1 MAVRK
6 VLLDTSAYV
15 ALLGGDEAVLEAIAE
30 ASEVFMSIF
39 VLGELWAGFLGG
51 RKERENRERLEAF
64 LGKPSVIVIDATR
77 DTAEIF
83 GRIKDRLRRAGT
95 PIPINDVWIAAH
107 AIEHGAETITYDRHF
122 TFIPGLLLW
131 AGVSDDHGKV

>member
-1 MAVRK
+1 MRK
-6 VLLDTSAYV
+6 VLLDTSAYA
-15 ALLGGDEAVLEAIAE
+15 ALLGGDEEVLEAIAA
-30 ASEVFMSIF
+30 ASEVFISIF
-39 VLGELWAGFLGG
+39 VLGELWAGFRGG
-51 RKERENRERLEAF
+51 SRERENRERLEAF

-83 GRIKDRLRRAGT
+83 GRVKDRLRRAGT

-107 AIEHGAETITYDRHF
+107 AIEHGAEIITYDRHF

-131 AGVSDDHGKV
+131 AGVSGKEFKPD

>member
-1 MAVRK
+1 MRK
-6 VLLDTSAYV
+6 VLLDTSAYA
-15 ALLGGDEAVLEAIAE
+15 ALLGGDEAVLNAIAE

-51 RKERENRERLEAF
+51 RRARENRERLEAF

-131 AGVSDDHGKV
+131 VEVPGDNGKI